1 MKTNNKEI
9 PFGYKDSPL
18 GVIPEG
24 WQVKRLG
31 EIAEIS
37 SGGTP
42 LREKPEYW
50 NGNIPWVTTSLI
62 NQSAINYA
70 DEYITE
76 QGLNNSAA
84 KILEKGTLLM
94 AMYGQGLTRGKI
106 SKLNIS
112 AATNQ
117 ACAALKINRGHADY
131 IFYALDY
138 GYEDIRALSNDGGQK
153 NLSLGLIKEIKI
165 ILPSLGEQE
174 RIAEILGTWDRAI
187 ELQGQKVALLQSR
200 KRALMQQLL
209 TPHRRLPN
217 FSEPWKTTKLGEI
230 AERVTR
236 KNTENNLN
244 VMTISAQRGFV
255 SQTDFFNK
263 SIASEIT
270 DNYFLVHQ
278 DEFCYN
284 KSYCNGYPMGAIKR
298 LNNAEKAVVTTLYIC
313 FRIKCDKCDIEFLE
327 QYFEAGFLNKNLMK
341 IANEGGRAHGLLNV
355 TPSDFFAMSFE
366 VPSLD
371 EQRAIAEVLTTADR
385 EIELATQNLTALR
398 SQKRALMQQ
407 LLTGKKRLK
416 YDI

>member
-1 MKTNNKEI
+1 MPE
-9 PFGYKDSPL
+9 GYKDSPL
-18 GVIPEG
+18 GVIPQE
-24 WQVKRLG
+24 WEVKRLG
-31 EIAEIS
+31 DLVDPNRKISYGIVQTGELISNGIPCIRVVDLVEGRIDKKQLITTSEEIS
-37 SGGTP
+37 HSYRKTIVKNGDIVIA
-42 LREKPEYW
+42 LRGKVGES
-50 NGNIPWVTTSLI
+50 VLI
-62 NQSAINYA
+62 TDDLAGCN
-70 DEYITE
+70 
-76 QGLNNSAA
+76 
-84 KILEKGTLLM
+84 
-94 AMYGQGLTRGKI
+94 LTRGVALI
-106 SKLNIS
+106 SNHPNIFSRFLIQLINSPLMKVEFEKKMNGS
-112 AATNQ
+112 ALQ
-117 ACAALKINRGHADY
+117 EIPINVLRS
-131 IFYALDY
+131 IETVVPPL
-138 GYEDIRALSNDGGQK
+138 EVQR
-153 NLSLGLIKEIKI
+153 
-165 ILPSLGEQE
+165 
-174 RIAEILGTWDRAI
+174 RIAEVLGCWDEAI
-187 ELQGQKVALLQSR
+187 ERQGGKVALLQSR

>member
-1 MKTNNKEI
+1 MKHNSKNI
-9 PFGYKDSPL
+9 PQGYKDSPL

-112 AATNQ
+112 AAINQ
-117 ACAALKINRGHADY
+117 ACAALKINQGHADY

-187 ELQGQKVALLQSR
+187 ELQGRKVALLQSR

-217 FSEPWKTTKLGEI
+217 FSEPWKTTRFKDIFQKKHNTPMANDIFEI
-230 AERVTR
+230 LSVT
-236 KNTENNLN
+236 KDGI
-244 VMTISAQRGFV
+244 ISQKEH
-255 SQTDFFNK
+255 FNK
-263 SIASEIT
+263 EVASDDTSKYLI
-270 DNYFLVHQ
+270 V
-278 DEFCYN
+278 
-284 KSYCNGYPMGAIKR
+284 
-298 LNNAEKAVVTTLYIC
+298 EKG
-313 FRIKCDKCDIEFLE
+313 D
-327 QYFEAGFLNKNLMK
+327 
-341 IANEGGRAHGLLNV
+341 
-355 TPSDFFAMSFE
+355 FAMSGLNFWMGSCH
-366 VPSLD
+366 VLTRYKKGIISPAYKVFSICKSYDIGFITSFVKTKNFIDSLIGSSVVGASVVRRNLDKEMLMEWTYKLPCED

-398 SQKRALMQQ
+398 TQKRALMQQ
-407 LLTGKKRLK
+407 LLTGKKQVK
-416 YDI
+416 I

>member
-1 MKTNNKEI
+1 MTKNNNTNI
-9 PFGYKDSPL
+9 PAGYKSSEL

-31 EIAEIS
+31 EICKTFKSGQSITSQNIADDGLYPVYGGNGLRGFTHSYTHSGSYVLIGRQGALCGNVNYVEGDTYIS
-37 SGGTP
+37 EHAIAVQTEDNCDLQWLKYKLDFWNLNRFSESSAQPG
-42 LREKPEYW
+42 LSVEKLVRY
-50 NGNIPWVTTSLI
+50 
-62 NQSAINYA
+62 Q
-70 DEYITE
+70 
-76 QGLNNSAA
+76 
-84 KILEKGTLLM
+84 
-94 AMYGQGLTRGKI
+94 
-106 SKLNIS
+106 
-112 AATNQ
+112 
-117 ACAALKINRGHADY
+117 
-131 IFYALDY
+131 
-138 GYEDIRALSNDGGQK
+138 LSV
-153 NLSLGLIKEIKI
+153 
-165 ILPSLGEQE
+165 PSLGEQE

-209 TPHRRLPN
+209 TRHRRRPN

-270 DNYFLVHQ
+270 DNYFLVHK

-298 LNNAEKAVVTTLYIC
+298 LNSAEKAVVTTLYIC

-327 QYFEAGFLNKNLMK
+327 QYFEAGLLNKNLMK

-366 VPSLD
+366 IPSLD

-407 LLTGKKRLK
+407 LLTGKKQVKTQSYECKINKKGRDFFK
-416 YDI
+416 